1 MNRDVQRTFVLLRQL
16 GTGRESGYA
25 RAEARDGK
33 VRLNIVVQ
41 GFADT
46 ETAPSAFATTQ
57 DGLLYLGQLNIDAR
71 GQGGISL
78 ELSGNDLRR
87 MQVLFIAMVVQDGVS
102 IPLAGTIGRGSWVD
116 WTEITQQVEDV
127 LLPQKAEQNAQSAP
141 IEEPVQQE
149 QIIVQQE
156 TAPEQEIVQ
165 EEPQQ
170 EIVQEDVAVQ
180 PPSVQE
186 TEPEATQEELIY
198 DLPAQE
204 DPFEV
209 VERSLRTPLPE
220 EGKLEMPQCLRDA
233 YWPQI
238 LWPLHDLYERF
249 ERVYPFTQVENM
261 VYIRIPLG
269 DAAIGMDHY
278 LIGVR
283 IEEGWVTGVG
293 YLIPGVKSAKAP
305 AAMSAYEWKDGY
317 WQAWQFVENAQ

>member
-25 RAEARDGK
+25 RAETRDGK

-46 ETAPSAFATTQ
+46 EQVPSAFATTQ

-71 GQGGISL
+71 GQGGISV
-78 ELSGNDLRR
+78 ELSANDLRR
-87 MQVLFIAMVVQDGVS
+87 MQVLFIAMVVQNEVS

-116 WTEITQQVEDV
+116 WAEITQQVEEV
-127 LLPQKAEQNAQSAP
+127 LLPEKAEQNAQIAQ
-141 IEEPVQQE
+141 IEEPAQQE
-149 QIIVQQE
+149 QIIVQEEVAPQQE
-156 TAPEQEIVQ
+156 TAQPE
-165 EEPQQ
+165 
-170 EIVQEDVAVQ
+170 VAVQ
-180 PPSVQE
+180 PLPVQE
-186 TEPEATQEELIY
+186 TEPETTQEELIY
-198 DLPAQE
+198 DMPAQE

-249 ERVYPFTQVENM
+249 ERVYPFAQVEDM

-283 IEEGWVTGVG
+283 IEDGWVTGVG
-293 YLIPGVKSAKAP
+293 YLIPGINSTKAP